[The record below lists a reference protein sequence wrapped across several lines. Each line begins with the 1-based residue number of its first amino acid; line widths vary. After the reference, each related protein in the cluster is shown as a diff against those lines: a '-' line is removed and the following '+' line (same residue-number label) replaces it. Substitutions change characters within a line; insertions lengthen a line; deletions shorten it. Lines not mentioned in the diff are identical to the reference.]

1 GDDQLVTKEKKSPP
15 NATVNARTNLGWGNS
30 IASIRWNHLFNNR
43 LFSNTTLV
51 YSNYNFTLIDDYV
64 RVGTNS
70 NRSYSKYN
78 STSTDYSIKI
88 DFDYNYSIKH
98 NFKSG
103 LIFTSPFYTP
113 RDFTIR
119 DKANEEKEESIQKAK
134 NKELG
139 IYIEDSWQ
147 PSETIDINAGVRFN
161 GILTS

>member
-1 GDDQLVTKEKKSPP
+1 
-15 NATVNARTNLGWGNS
+15 
-30 IASIRWNHLFNNR
+30 HLFNNR

-78 STSTDYSIKI
+78 STLTDYSIKI
-88 DFDYNYSIKH
+88 DFDYNYSNKH

-103 LIFTSPFYTP
+103 LIFTSHFYTP
-113 RDFTIR
+113 RDFTIW

-161 GILTS
+161 GILTSSLDYFVIEPRLSLSYERSEERRVGKDCRSRLCNEI